1 MKGRDIMHILLAED
15 DKKLGKLIIHMLE
28 KEHFT
33 VDWVLNGIDAYD
45 YSIGAEYD
53 LILLDWMMPGK
64 DGVLVCRQLREKGYN
79 GAILMLTAKDAL
91 DDQIT
96 GLDAGADD
104 YVIKPFEF
112 KELLARIRALLRRR
126 NKPIINDLLVVGE
139 FVLNRSNHLFKKG
152 DREIQLSSR
161 EFRLMELLMINHG
174 QTLPREM
181 ILDKIW
187 GINSDITSNTLDAY
201 IRLLRK
207 KIEDVDNHKLIKN
220 IRGVGYRFEQ

>member
-1 MKGRDIMHILLAED
+1 MHILLAED

-33 VDWVLNGIDAYD
+33 VDWVLNGTDAYD
-45 YSIGAEYD
+45 YSIGTEYD

-64 DGVLVCRQLREKGYN
+64 DGVSVCRQLREKGFN
-79 GAILMLTAKDAL
+79 GAILMLTAKDEL

-96 GLDAGADD
+96 GLDSGADD

-126 NKPIINDLLVVGE
+126 NRPIIHDVIVVGE
-139 FVLNRSNHLFKKG
+139 FELNRKNYIFKKG
-152 DREIQLSSR
+152 DQDIQLSSK
-161 EFRLMELLMINHG
+161 EFRLMELFMINYG

-181 ILDKIW
+181 ILDRIW
-187 GINSDITSNTLDAY
+187 GLDSDITSNTLDAY
-201 IRLLRK
+201 IRLLRR
-207 KIEDVDNHKLIKN
+207 KIEDGDEHKLIKN